1 MESISKEYVWG
12 LDGEPYIIGPEVLNG
27 RLLIHAQ
34 KKTRLFVIGS
44 EYDVGSIKWESCRE
58 YPSQTQFYHMNG
70 VLFTDI
76 EADLCPIWKEKAER
90 ISQEEYENL
99 CRSSGVPQF

>member
-1 MESISKEYVWG
+1 MESINKEYVRG
-12 LDGEPYIIGPEVLNG
+12 MDGEPYIVGPEVLNG

-34 KKTRLFVIGS
+34 KQTRLFVVGS
-44 EYDVGSIKWESCRE
+44 EYDVGFIKWESCRE

-76 EADLCPIWKEKAER
+76 EVDLCPKWKEKAER
-90 ISQEEYENL
+90 LSQERYESL
-99 CRSSGVPQF
+99 CNSKSCQIL